1 MLMFPQMRYHTTK
14 NDIRKPRRSTKP
26 RIQAFN
32 QISNAKQKFVSRR
45 VNVSRF
51 GSPPPPNSAHYD
63 TPPIIHP
70 SFTSTVPN
78 SNEASPPMPSD
89 SWRQD
94 PIPPI
99 IPPRRPLLPL
109 PNPFIPQAGPSS
121 IVPFFN
127 QPPPLRQS
135 FAPPPYRPS
144 NATSA
149 STFFNI
155 PQPHFGD
162 YITGENPGQLG
173 ARHSVDM
180 DISPAE
186 SPMIMEN
193 CVMFVDEPLE
203 EYDDASPSTETPVLL
218 PSDNTNAIPYMDE
231 PENHTQ
237 NLLIEEPHL
246 TAEKP
251 PVAEATTEK
260 PPPFEISPKRFK
272 KKFTKEL
279 LQDIQRKLLQNLDLE
294 SSSSSS
300 SSEFEEEAKEVDEL
314 RRKLIHHNK
323 EMHDELDKRER
334 LVKEMET
341 CQLMINHHYERMN
354 AIMRSIGDASRQSLR
369 SVRKSLSRT
378 KSEGKR
384 KRKKLYDSFK
394 NGVSTIMNE
403 LSNMNE
409 EVIIAPAPIN
419 NTPEKP
425 AEKTLELAEVLEN
438 LIEDPGTEVSQ
449 SIDDPP
455 IGASEPPKRIER
467 QLVVDK
473 AFEKECLQRMF
484 QARFGVQPLPHII
497 VPKKVAKKKNSNA
510 SADVNLEREE
520 ALRQKLLEQMKKKE
534 QQLFPSLHEKKKVV
548 ENEKTSSRKLQKNLN
563 EEEAMKI
570 NPYPVIQT
578 IQPLD
583 VSTESVS
590 AKEVVATLSP
600 SSIIKPF
607 KSLSDIST
615 TVSPTAAKP
624 KIIPT
629 MKDII
634 ELKKEFH
641 IALRKRRNSNKR
653 SASNITTT
661 SAPSK
666 NSPIKQNSDV
676 SLKPTSTPVL
686 PKPVEKENVSNT
698 GIINPLKR
706 SATAAVSENSDQIF
720 KKPRQIPEKSKRLN
734 ELEIKEQEILF
745 NSPRIAVRNFIRSP
759 QYDIKESIER
769 LRYKNDPNIELC
781 YFELFGICNDEEC
794 PYQHQRDFTLNDQQI
809 LEEILGY
816 IPHRVSSYQTENIQ
830 QQAQKLLETNS
841 LDEIIQNLRNET
853 SHLDFIKLAIDG
865 CNSV

>member
-1 MLMFPQMRYHTTK
+1 
-14 NDIRKPRRSTKP
+14 
-26 RIQAFN
+26 
-32 QISNAKQKFVSRR
+32 
-45 VNVSRF
+45 
-51 GSPPPPNSAHYD
+51 
-63 TPPIIHP
+63 
-70 SFTSTVPN
+70 
-78 SNEASPPMPSD
+78 
-89 SWRQD
+89 
-94 PIPPI
+94 
-99 IPPRRPLLPL
+99 
-109 PNPFIPQAGPSS
+109 
-121 IVPFFN
+121 
-127 QPPPLRQS
+127 
-135 FAPPPYRPS
+135 
-144 NATSA
+144 
-149 STFFNI
+149 
-155 PQPHFGD
+155 
-162 YITGENPGQLG
+162 
-173 ARHSVDM
+173 
-180 DISPAE
+180 
-186 SPMIMEN
+186 
-193 CVMFVDEPLE
+193 
-203 EYDDASPSTETPVLL
+203 
-218 PSDNTNAIPYMDE
+218 
-231 PENHTQ
+231 
-237 NLLIEEPHL
+237 
-246 TAEKP
+246 
-251 PVAEATTEK
+251 
-260 PPPFEISPKRFK
+260 
-272 KKFTKEL
+272 L

-384 KRKKLYDSFK
+384 KRKKLIDSFK

-403 LSNMNE
+403 LSSMNE
-409 EVIIAPAPIN
+409 QVIVIAPAPIN

-438 LIEDPGTEVSQ
+438 LIEDPGAEVSQ
-449 SIDDPP
+449 SFDDSS
-455 IGASEPPKRIER
+455 ITASEPSKRIDR

-473 AFEKECLQRMF
+473 AFEKECLRRMF

-497 VPKKVAKKKNSNA
+497 VPKKIAKKKNSNA

-534 QQLFPSLHEKKKVV
+534 QQLFPSLHEKKKFV
-548 ENEKTSSRKLQKNLN
+548 ENEKASFKKLQKNLN
-563 EEEAMKI
+563 GNEKEVMEI
-570 NPYPVIQT
+570 NSSPVVQA
-578 IQPLD
+578 IQPVD
-583 VSTESVS
+583 VSTESSS
-590 AKEVVATLSP
+590 AKKVVATSPP

-615 TVSPTAAKP
+615 TVSPPIAAAAKP

-641 IALRKRRNSNKR
+641 NALRKRRNSNKR
-653 SASNITTT
+653 PASNITTT
-661 SAPSK
+661 STPSK

-676 SLKPTSTPVL
+676 NLKTASTPMKFVTPVL

-720 KKPRQIPEKSKRLN
+720 KKPRQIPEKSKRFN

-745 NSPRIAVRNFIRSP
+745 NSPRIAVRNFILSP

-769 LRYKNDPNIELC
+769 LRHKNDPNIELC
-781 YFELFGICNDEEC
+781 YFELFGICNDDEC

-816 IPHRVSSYQTENIQ
+816 IPHRVSSSFQTESIQ